1 MPLFNPES
9 NALVSLFSSCCG
21 TEKSSN
27 LPPSAT
33 SGRQRSVF
41 LLVFSIGISFAF
53 QYGVAPALQP
63 DKNAPQFLQNFWT
76 KGCDNDNPNDA
87 LSRNL
92 VEKCSGYAGVYRS
105 AGSTLLF
112 FLLAAIAATFKP
124 TANREA
130 WPAKFIL
137 YLFLVTASVF
147 IPNQPLFD
155 PILMNIF
162 RVGASFFIIFQQLII
177 LDLAYNL
184 NENWVEKSNI
194 AERDEGEGMG
204 RKWLMALLVGSAL
217 FLLVSFTAIG
227 LMYGYFLGCN
237 TNVAFISI
245 TLIMDILCTVVQLT
259 GEVSSL
265 FTSASIF
272 MYGTFLCYTA
282 VSKNPDA
289 SCNPVLG
296 EEDVLGTILGITVVI
311 LSLAWTGWSV
321 TAHKPVR
328 ADTDIVE
335 EGQFRPESRSGSD
348 IQSQEDENN
357 DKNRHVTGV
366 VVGANTLD
374 RQNDYGCFHKVE
386 EQDGAGNGN
395 NPTSKTAFSNS
406 WKLNI
411 ILCLVTC
418 WYAMGLTGWG
428 LIDIGGNSA
437 NPGVGRV
444 SMWMIISSQWLV
456 FAFYLWSLVAPS
468 LFPDRD
474 FS

>member
-1 MPLFNPES
+1 
-9 NALVSLFSSCCG
+9 
-21 TEKSSN
+21 
-27 LPPSAT
+27 
-33 SGRQRSVF
+33 
-41 LLVFSIGISFAF
+41 
-53 QYGVAPALQP
+53 
-63 DKNAPQFLQNFWT
+63 
-76 KGCDNDNPNDA
+76 
-87 LSRNL
+87 
-92 VEKCSGYAGVYRS
+92 
-105 AGSTLLF
+105 
-112 FLLAAIAATFKP
+112 
-124 TANREA
+124 
-130 WPAKFIL
+130 
-137 YLFLVTASVF
+137 
-147 IPNQPLFD
+147 
-155 PILMNIF
+155 MNIF